1 MKSYQILVELL
12 RFKKS
17 LHVYKL
23 SQKLCTSLP
32 LFRIKEII
40 NASKKISTPIV
51 TAHLEDP
58 LDPEFARLVDLSQE
72 VERQTLFRVLFAK
85 FRVVFAKFRVYLL
98 NLVLF
103 AKFRVLFAKF
113 IVLFAKF
120 KVLFARFRVLFA
132 RFRVLLLN
140 I

>member
-1 MKSYQILVELL
+1 MIRLDEPFKDKKIIARKSIGKLVLKSYQILVELL

-23 SQKLCTSLP
+23 SQKLCTSLL

-85 FRVVFAKFRVYLL
+85 FRVYLL
-98 NLVLF
+98 NLE
-103 AKFRVLFAKF
+103 F
-113 IVLFAKF
+113 IC
-120 KVLFARFRVLFA
+120 
-132 RFRVLLLN
+132 
-140 I
+140 

>member
-1 MKSYQILVELL
+1 MNHLIHGKLVLKSYQILVELL

-23 SQKLCTSLP
+23 SQKLCTSLL

-72 VERQTLFRVLFAK
+72 VERQTLFRGLFAK
-85 FRVVFAKFRVYLL
+85 FR
-98 NLVLF
+98 VLF

-113 IVLFAKF
+113 RVLFAKYI
-120 KVLFARFRVLFA
+120 V
-132 RFRVLLLN
+132 
-140 I
+140 